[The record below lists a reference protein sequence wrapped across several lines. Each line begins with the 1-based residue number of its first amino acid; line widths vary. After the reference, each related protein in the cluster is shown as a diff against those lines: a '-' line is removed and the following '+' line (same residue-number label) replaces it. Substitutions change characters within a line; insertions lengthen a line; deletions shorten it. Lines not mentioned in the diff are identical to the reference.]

1 MKRSAILL
9 ASVGAALVAA
19 CGQQGTDNEVVAN
32 NIVQAVPVNAA
43 APEQENNVSEAGN
56 TSATEAAD
64 PAPRPAPAPEPRP
77 APGAER
83 QIMPLERRVDRVEP
97 APKQEPAPAPTSN
110 CTPEHEAMGHCKQ

>member
-9 ASVGAALVAA
+9 ATVGVALVGA
-19 CGQQGTDNEVVAN
+19 CGQQETGDEVVAN
-32 NIVQAVPVNAA
+32 NIVEAAPVNAA
-43 APEQENNVSEAGN
+43 IPAEESNVSEGGN
-56 TSATEAAD
+56 TSATEAVG
-64 PAPRPAPAPEPRP
+64 PAPRVAPAPEPRS

-110 CTPEHEAMGHCKQ
+110 CTPDHEAMGHCKQ